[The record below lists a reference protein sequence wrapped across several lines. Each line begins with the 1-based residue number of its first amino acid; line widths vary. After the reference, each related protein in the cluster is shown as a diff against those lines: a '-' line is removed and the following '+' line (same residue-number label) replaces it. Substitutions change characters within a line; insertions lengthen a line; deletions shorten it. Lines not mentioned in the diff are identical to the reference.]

1 MAGTLATLVRSMG
14 KVASTAVAVTAQQ
27 NAAARP
33 GQRQGGDLSKCTPCA
48 AKAAVAAARAQVTRG
63 QR

>member
-1 MAGTLATLVRSMG
+1 MAGTLAALVRSMG

-27 NAAARP
+27 NATQA
-33 GQRQGGDLSKCTPCA
+33 RQGQGRDLSKCTPCA
-48 AKAAVAAARAQVTRG
+48 AKAAVAAARAQVVRG